1 MMTDNDIIKALEL
14 CVAGRCSKK
23 CPYAGDD
30 DCQEHNGNDILDL
43 INRQKAEIERL
54 EVELDAMRGAANSYK
69 MHFDKAI
76 KEFAEAIKE
85 KAGIRFLGDD
95 KHFAYVIT
103 ASHLDNLAKEM
114 TEETT

>member
-76 KEFAEAIKE
+76 KELVDKLKE
-85 KAGIRFLGDD
+85 RA
-95 KHFAYVIT
+95 AYYYFTRSFEIY
-103 ASHLDNLAKEM
+103 ADELDSLVKEI